1 MLDWPWRPCHLHA
14 LVLGLLELKV
24 GSASPSPNWD
34 LDLRG
39 CRTILS
45 FKIIFIKNIPNLGL
59 SRSSANSWINT
70 LGNSIY
76 FTNTNPKKNKSF
88 KSMPFWR
95 KSTYDFGLLLF
106 SIVLSFI
113 LSNLVFFLIRT
124 FVALILATIFFVLW
138 IFWLAN
144 IFYLKKK
151 IKEGEKEDKKKG
163 FLIFS
168 NLCNGLIIFNTFF
181 QFFVVD

>member
-1 MLDWPWRPCHLHA
+1 
-14 LVLGLLELKV
+14 
-24 GSASPSPNWD
+24 
-34 LDLRG
+34 
-39 CRTILS
+39 
-45 FKIIFIKNIPNLGL
+45 
-59 SRSSANSWINT
+59 
-70 LGNSIY
+70 
-76 FTNTNPKKNKSF
+76 
-88 KSMPFWR
+88 
-95 KSTYDFGLLLF
+95 
-106 SIVLSFI
+106 LSFI

>member
-1 MLDWPWRPCHLHA
+1 
-14 LVLGLLELKV
+14 
-24 GSASPSPNWD
+24 
-34 LDLRG
+34 
-39 CRTILS
+39 
-45 FKIIFIKNIPNLGL
+45 
-59 SRSSANSWINT
+59 

-151 IKEGEKEDKKKG
+151 LKKG
-163 FLIFS
+163 KRKTRKRVFLFFLIFVM
-168 NLCNGLIIFNTFF
+168 G
-181 QFFVVD
+181 